1 MREQSYDAFQQ
12 ITEEDWEDIA
22 FSKIDM
28 EEGYVW
34 EGSSA
39 LPCNQSNGQVGK
51 AMNWYGGKNSLERQQ
66 QRPGEVAVMVYTLP
80 IIQNKTNMK
89 VNQDH
94 WTTFLDFCEMH
105 PELITNK
112 FSGSM
117 GRAHSTT
124 LWNRIVN
131 QLNGLGHSTKTI
143 EEWRKAVT
151 DWKCKV
157 KAKAAKLRNQQ
168 INTGGGEAKYPPLT
182 NPEERF
188 LKIIGCK
195 GINGDAVPE
204 LGISVPVINK
214 ATEMQLFSDAST
226 QGIREDINSCTT
238 KKGRGSDFAEN
249 VAVEVE
255 VDASPLPSTS
265 KDVLQMDHAYSINTP
280 QHQTQSSALNRN
292 TEH

>member
-1 MREQSYDAFQQ
+1 MFRPSAYFNV
-12 ITEEDWEDIA
+12 I
-22 FSKIDM
+22 
-28 EEGYVW
+28 
-34 EGSSA
+34 SS
-39 LPCNQSNGQVGK
+39 L
-51 AMNWYGGKNSLERQQ
+51 
-66 QRPGEVAVMVYTLP
+66 

-94 WTTFLDFCEMH
+94 WTTFLNFCEMH

-112 FSGSM
+112 FSGPM
-117 GRAHSTT
+117 GRAHSIT

-131 QLNGLGHSTKTI
+131 QLNGLGHGTKTI
-143 EEWRKAVT
+143 EEWRNAVT
-151 DWKCKV
+151 DWKCEV

-182 NPEERF
+182 NPEERL
-188 LKIIGCK
+188 LKIIGGK

-214 ATEMQLFSDAST
+214 TTEIQSFSDGST

-238 KKGRGSDFAEN
+238 KKRRGSDFAEN

-280 QHQTQSSALNRN
+280 STSNQIMRFKSKHRTLMNQDLLDMNKESVNILKSMDEKLDILNTNIHRISEAMVAIAN
-292 TEH
+292 HMSDMRSKK